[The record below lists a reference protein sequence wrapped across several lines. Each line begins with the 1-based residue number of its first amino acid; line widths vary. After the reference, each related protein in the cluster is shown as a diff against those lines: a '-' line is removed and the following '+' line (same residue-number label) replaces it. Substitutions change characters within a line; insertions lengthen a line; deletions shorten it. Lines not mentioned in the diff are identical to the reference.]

1 MSTNKLKP
9 GKRYWWNI
17 SGVRRDALFSGDYD
31 KNHGNAILQDSRGG
45 SWSIPV
51 EELHLLKKE
60 NVKNG

>member
-17 SGVRRDALFSGDYD
+17 SGVRRDALFTGYYD
-31 KNHGNAILQDSRGG
+31 KNNGNAILQDSKSG

-51 EELHLLKKE
+51 EELHLLKKKSL
-60 NVKNG
+60 KNG